1 MLSKLPISSS
11 ARQHLVDADHMERMQ
26 AHSDVE
32 LVLAAVLDE
41 VLVAANAA
49 SLKGLGGQLFILV
62 GHEMHA
68 EGEVLDMS
76 LLPAQI
82 VNSDLGVGD
91 TTTEPTLGVG
101 FVLAVAVTED

>member
-1 MLSKLPISSS
+1 
-11 ARQHLVDADHMERMQ
+11 MERMQ
-26 AHSDVE
+26 THSDVE

-68 EGEVLDMS
+68 EGEVFDMS
-76 LLPAQI
+76 PLSAQI

-91 TTTEPTLGVG
+91 TTTETTLGVWL
-101 FVLAVAVTED
+101 VLAVAVTEDENIFINLLLLL

>member
-1 MLSKLPISSS
+1 
-11 ARQHLVDADHMERMQ
+11 MERMQ
-26 AHSDVE
+26 THSDVE

-68 EGEVLDMS
+68 EGEVFDMS
-76 LLPAQI
+76 PWSRGHHDRNDSWGMACSCSSG
-82 VNSDLGVGD
+82 N
-91 TTTEPTLGVG
+91 
-101 FVLAVAVTED
+101 